1 MLMISERKLIN
12 LLNIFNTE
20 LPKFFSPYQAS
31 EHMEWD
37 YDKKKA
43 TTGKVY
49 CQNKCP
55 EGRFLMD
62 LDDCQMIKEEEI

>member
-1 MLMISERKLIN
+1 MGMLMISERKLIN

-43 TTGKVY
+43 IRY
-49 CQNKCP
+49 FSCFM
-55 EGRFLMD
+55 EL
-62 LDDCQMIKEEEI
+62 KEEE